1 MSEVKFCLGQ
11 ELKENIE
18 IRRSLM
24 GIKFHAKKSNPFKS
38 LTLINQ
44 IKELQNKNLNF
55 SSKLRG
61 LQYHALLFCDMQI
74 NRW

>member
-24 GIKFHAKKSNPFKS
+24 GIKIHAKKSNPFKS

-44 IKELQNKNLNF
+44 IKECLYVAK
-55 SSKLRG
+55 
-61 LQYHALLFCDMQI
+61 
-74 NRW
+74 

>member
-24 GIKFHAKKSNPFKS
+24 GIKIHAKKSNPFKS

-44 IKELQNKNLNF
+44 IKECLYVAKF
-55 SSKLRG
+55 GASHGS
-61 LQYHALLFCDMQI
+61 QI
-74 NRW
+74 ILVSIRM